1 MDNNTNRNT
10 NRNNP
15 KNDRDNK
22 NQKKNQIIGIVV
34 ALVAAF
40 LFTTLSS
47 YIVDS
52 MTTKEISYNQFI
64 ALLENNNVESVV
76 FNNNK
81 IEITPKD
88 NNGNIIK
95 VKYWTTE
102 LNDPE
107 LIQELKEK
115 YTQVKF
121 KGEQQSSSSSLL
133 LILLEWVLPFVMFY
147 VLLTFIM
154 K

>member
-1 MDNNTNRNT
+1 MDNNT

-22 NQKKNQIIGIVV
+22 NQKKNQLIGIVV

-64 ALLENNNVESVV
+64 DLLENNNV
-76 FNNNK
+76 
-81 IEITPKD
+81 
-88 NNGNIIK
+88 
-95 VKYWTTE
+95 
-102 LNDPE
+102 
-107 LIQELKEK
+107 
-115 YTQVKF
+115 
-121 KGEQQSSSSSLL
+121 
-133 LILLEWVLPFVMFY
+133 
-147 VLLTFIM
+147 
-154 K
+154 

>member
-1 MDNNTNRNT
+1 MDNNT

-76 FNNNK
+76 FSNNK

-88 NNGNIIK
+88 NNGTI
-95 VKYWTTE
+95 W
-102 LNDPE
+102 
-107 LIQELKEK
+107 
-115 YTQVKF
+115 
-121 KGEQQSSSSSLL
+121 SSLP
-133 LILLEWVLPFVMFY
+133 E
-147 VLLTFIM
+147 
-154 K
+154 